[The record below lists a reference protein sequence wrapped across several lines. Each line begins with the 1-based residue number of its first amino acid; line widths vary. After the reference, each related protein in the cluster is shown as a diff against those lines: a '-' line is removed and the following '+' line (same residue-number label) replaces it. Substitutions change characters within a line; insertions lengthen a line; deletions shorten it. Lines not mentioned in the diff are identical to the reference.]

1 MQKQRFSKLKALGL
15 IALVIVSPLA
25 GAGAAF
31 ALSNWNAGVFGGAFA
46 VAGLT
51 TGFLMR
57 LPPVQAALRRLLPQP
72 VD

>member
-31 ALSNWNAGVFGGAFA
+31 ALSNWNAGVFGRAFA

-57 LPPVQAALRRLLPQP
+57 LPRVQAALRLLLPQP
-72 VD
+72 VE

>member
-1 MQKQRFSKLKALGL
+1 MQKQRFSKLKALWL
-15 IALVIVSPLA
+15 IALAIVSPLA

-57 LPPVQAALRRLLPQP
+57 LPRVQAALRLLLPQP
-72 VD
+72 VE

>member
-51 TGFLMR
+51 SGFLMR
-57 LPPVQAALRRLLPQP
+57 LPRVQAALRLILPQTIE
-72 VD
+72 

>member
-31 ALSNWNAGVFGGAFA
+31 ALSNWMRAFS
-46 VAGLT
+46 
-51 TGFLMR
+51 
-57 LPPVQAALRRLLPQP
+57 AAPSP
-72 VD
+72 SPG

>member
-1 MQKQRFSKLKALGL
+1 MQKQRFLKLKALGL
-15 IALVIVSPLA
+15 IVLVIVSPLA

-57 LPPVQAALRRLLPQP
+57 LPRVQAALRLLLPQP
-72 VD
+72 VE

>member
-15 IALVIVSPLA
+15 IVLVIVSPLA

-51 TGFLMR
+51 TAFLMR
-57 LPPVQAALRRLLPQP
+57 LARVQAALRLLLPQP
-72 VD
+72 VE